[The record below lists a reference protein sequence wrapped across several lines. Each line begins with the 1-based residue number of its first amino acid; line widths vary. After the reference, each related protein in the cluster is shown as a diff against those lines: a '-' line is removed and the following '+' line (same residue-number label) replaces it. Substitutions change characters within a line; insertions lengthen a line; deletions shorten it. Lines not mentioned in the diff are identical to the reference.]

1 MERRESRSA
10 APYGDIAA
18 HEHAMSAPMRQVVR
32 ELDDLLG
39 ASTVAIIG
47 GVSET
52 RAVQQWMA
60 DRAPQRPHVLR
71 FALQLAVM
79 IAANGDNHVLR
90 AWFQGGNPHL
100 GDAAPLTLL
109 RDGPLEAVQVP
120 LLAAARAFAAR
131 R

>member
-1 MERRESRSA
+1 
-10 APYGDIAA
+10 
-18 HEHAMSAPMRQVVR
+18 MSAPMGQIVR
-32 ELDDLLG
+32 ELSDLLG
-39 ASTVAIIG
+39 ATTVAAIG

-52 RAVQQWMA
+52 RAVQQWMG

-71 FALQLAVM
+71 FALQLATM
-79 IAANGDNHVLR
+79 IGASADKQVLR

-109 RDGPLEAVQVP
+109 RDQPLEAVQGP
-120 LLAAARAFAAR
+120 LLAAARSFASR